1 MPVFGVPGG
10 SGPSDPL
17 QFAPAPAAFAYITPW
32 QGSLPT
38 LLDSNSSLAPASS
51 VITTASVTFVKG
63 QLYQW
68 HVQVDRATAPD
79 FSTGFAFVHGATTRT
94 SDWHYVTQQATGSA
108 SRTVALYWNVATV
121 TETVALAFT
130 HPGGTGNS
138 WFYGLVETAS
148 GFNSAA
154 PILQSAS
161 AQATSGGTAFVGMTA
176 SPTPGNLV
184 CCLTGHR
191 GLQGQVSPRSYWT
204 ELYDM
209 IGSGAG
215 GAGITGG
222 LEFAYTIDPHLDQA
236 TESGGS
242 SSQSWGAIT
251 FEIAAGITSTA
262 GLTTAGLSVDST
274 TAEAFP
280 GTAALTTAGLS
291 VSATVLSFSSTAAL
305 TTAGLSVAA
314 TSTEVF
320 TGTAALTTA
329 GLSVAATDAEVF
341 TGTAALT
348 TAGLSAAAT
357 ATETFPSTAALT
369 TAGLSVAATATTF
382 SCTAALTTAGLS
394 AAATATE
401 SFPSTAALTTAGL
414 SVAATA
420 VESLPS
426 TAALTTAGLSADA
439 TVTEVFT
446 GTAALTTAGLSSS
459 ATASEVLTGTVAA
472 TTAGLSAGVT
482 ASTFLDSTASL
493 TTAGLSVAATDA
505 EIFTST
511 ADLTTAGLSVAASAN
526 RTSDSA
532 DVACTVAGLSVDASV
547 AEAFEA
553 TAAATLAGLSWEAEA
568 FVANPVALT
577 VECTVAGLACEASAF
592 TPEIHLPTPE
602 PPRTIQVPLEDFV
615 ASQNRGKGLSG
626 WNKRPWSGGLSG

>member
-1 MPVFGVPGG
+1 VPVFGVPGG

-38 LLDSNSSLAPASS
+38 LLDSNSNLAPGSA

-63 QLYQW
+63 RLYQW

-79 FSTGFAFVHGATTRT
+79 FSAGFAFVHGATTRT
-94 SDWHYVTQQATGSA
+94 SDWTYRTQQATGSA

-130 HPGGTGNS
+130 HPGAAGNS
-138 WFYGLVETAS
+138 WFYGLVEVAS

-161 AQATSGGTAFVGMTA
+161 AQATTGGTVFVGMAAPAT
-176 SPTPGNLV
+176 TGNLV

-209 IGSGAG
+209 AGSGAG

-236 TESGGS
+236 TESGGT

-251 FEIAAGITSTA
+251 FEVAAGITSTA
-262 GLTTAGLSVDST
+262 DLTTAGLSVDVDHGRGVPEHRR
-274 TAEAFP
+274 AHHGRVVGVRDGPVVQLDGRADD
-280 GTAALTTAGLS
+280 GGLS
-291 VSATVLSFSSTAAL
+291 VS
-305 TTAGLSVAA
+305 A

-320 TGTAALTTA
+320 TGTAALTVA
-329 GLSVAATDAEVF
+329 GLSVAATDSEVF

-348 TAGLSAAAT
+348 TAGLSAAVT
-357 ATETFPSTAALT
+357 ATEAFPSTAALT

-382 SCTAALTTAGLS
+382 YCTAALTTAGLS

-414 SVAATA
+414 SVAATT
-420 VESLPS
+420 VEAFPS
-426 TAALTTAGLSADA
+426 TAALTTAGLS
-439 TVTEVFT
+439 
-446 GTAALTTAGLSSS
+446 
-459 ATASEVLTGTVAA
+459 
-472 TTAGLSAGVT
+472 
-482 ASTFLDSTASL
+482 
-493 TTAGLSVAATDA
+493 TDA
-505 EIFTST
+505 
-511 ADLTTAGLSVAASAN
+511 DGRRSVH
-526 RTSDSA
+526 RD
-532 DVACTVAGLSVDASV
+532 
-547 AEAFEA
+547 
-553 TAAATLAGLSWEAEA
+553 
-568 FVANPVALT
+568 
-577 VECTVAGLACEASAF
+577 
-592 TPEIHLPTPE
+592 
-602 PPRTIQVPLEDFV
+602 
-615 ASQNRGKGLSG
+615 RGAHD
-626 WNKRPWSGGLSG
+626 GGLVLERHRERGVDRHRRGHHGGAECRRYGLGLLGHHGQPHHGRPVRRGHGCRDLHRRRRSHHGGPQCRGHGGPDQR